1 MIKNSGGS
9 RGRCT
14 AAADPAAE
22 TEDTDMLRKMVE
34 FACKM
39 ALMAVV
45 FGMFAAAGNWA
56 VGAISLLELAAW
68 LGVLGLAASRLSQL
82 ITAPARPRRRAASH
96 TPARRPRPAVASAVA
111 VQHRRAA

>member
-1 MIKNSGGS
+1 
-9 RGRCT
+9 
-14 AAADPAAE
+14 
-22 TEDTDMLRKMVE
+22 MLRKMVE

-82 ITAPARPRRRAASH
+82 ITAPARPHRRAASH
-96 TPARRPRPAVASAVA
+96 APARRPRPAVASAVA
-111 VQHRRAA
+111 VHHRPAA